1 MARLVH
7 CGMRLPHRERGFA
20 MIVIISLIA
29 LVTSYLIAH
38 LLSRTNAELSN
49 ERERRSTDTLRQAK
63 AALIAYAASEQWQ
76 LYKGQ
81 VTNQPGGLP
90 CPDLDDDGDSQGLC
104 SNALNRV
111 GRLPWKTLGVDDLR
125 DSSGERLWYAVS
137 SNFRKLS
144 GTTVINSDTQGLLT
158 VTGTAP
164 ANNVVAIVFAP
175 GAAIQGQNR
184 DPADA
189 AAHNAPASYLE
200 GFTAGASDYTFT
212 TNALP
217 SDTLNDRLLVIT
229 QADLMSVVESAVAA
243 RIERDIKPYFQTYFN
258 QWGAFPFPAAFA
270 NPSPGDNSN
279 APSSPPQPRT
289 QSAYAGDPTQ
299 TSGLLPITASLTYPW
314 TGGSGTV
321 TLTGGIAGSISGVSC
336 VTVVLPGWRCSFT
349 LNALNSVVTCGLL
362 TPYCMLN
369 PSFAVTGGVG
379 ANAGKSLAKLPD
391 VGAVTVTS
399 GTGTPRV
406 MSSTAINGTL
416 TSAGVGTVNFQGTW
430 SFSRYS
436 ASSFTRAMIVTIPDV
451 AVSPLAGIAVS
462 AATNASPISIT
473 TTTPHGFSTG
483 AAVTISGVNGNAAA
497 NGSWTVTVTDSTH
510 LTLDGSTGSGNYTS
524 GGTMSPAATW
534 WFTANEWYRQLY
546 YAVSPGH
553 LPGGG
558 GACIPSGSPSCLTV
572 SNLSPVT
579 YPTPNDKRA
588 ILVFAG
594 RTVNGSTRP
603 SSSLN
608 NYLEGEN
615 STPADSIF
623 EHRQGLPT
631 SINDRVVVVAP

>member
-1 MARLVH
+1 MARLIH
-7 CGMRLPHRERGFA
+7 HGMRLAHRERGFA

-29 LVTSYLIAH
+29 LISSYLIANA
-38 LLSRTNAELSN
+38 LSRTSAELLN
-49 ERERRSTDTLRQAK
+49 ERERRSMDALRQAK

-104 SNALNRV
+104 SNALSRV
-111 GRLPWKTLGVDDLR
+111 GRLPWKTIGVDDLR

-144 GTTVINSDTQGLLT
+144 GTTVINSDTQGLVT

-164 ANNVVAIVFAP
+164 AGNVVAIVFAP

-189 AAHNAPASYLE
+189 TVHNAPASYLE
-200 GFTAGASDYTFT
+200 GFTAGATDYTFT

-217 SDTLNDRLLVIT
+217 SDTFNDRLIVIT
-229 QADLMSVVESAVAA
+229 QADLMAAVEPAVAA
-243 RIERDIKPYFQTYFN
+243 RIERDIKPYLQTYFN

-314 TGGSGTV
+314 TAGSGTV

-336 VTVVLPGWRCSFT
+336 VTVVLPGWQCSFT
-349 LNALNSVVTCGLL
+349 LNALNDAVTCGVL
-362 TPYCMLN
+362 TPFCMAN

-379 ANAGKSLAKLPD
+379 ANAGISFAKLPD
-391 VGAVTVTS
+391 VSAVTVTNAP
-399 GTGTPRV
+399 GTPRV

-416 TSAGVGTVNFQGTW
+416 TFLGVGTVNFQGTW
-430 SFSRYS
+430 AFSRYR
-436 ASSFTRAMIVTIPDV
+436 ASSFTRTMIVTIPDV
-451 AVSPLAGIAVS
+451 VVSTL
-462 AATNASPISIT
+462 T
-473 TTTPHGFSTG
+473 ST
-483 AAVTISGVNGNAAA
+483 ADAAA
-497 NGSWTVTVTDSTH
+497 G
-510 LTLDGSTGSGNYTS
+510 
-524 GGTMSPAATW
+524 
-534 WFTANEWYRQLY
+534 WFTANEWYRQTY
-546 YAVSPGH
+546 YAVSPGY
-553 LPGGG
+553 LPGVGG
-558 GACIPSGSPSCLTV
+558 SCTPLPGAPSCLTV

-588 ILVFAG
+588 ILVLAG
-594 RTVNGSTRP
+594 RSLNGTARP
-603 SSSLN
+603 SSSLS
-608 NYLEGEN
+608 NYLEGQN
-615 STPADSIF
+615 STPADFIF
-623 EHRQGLPT
+623 EHRQGSPT